1 MAGNLGDD
9 LMVDIIL
16 KKYPKFRFFCD
27 STKYDYIFSNNK
39 NFRPTEYYYR
49 KYGHLNRLLSIIRPK
64 NNNLYEN
71 IFKTTNHKCIC
82 SVYVG
87 GSIFMQGSINNAQ
100 DLHKRITHEEKK
112 FSNGPLF
119 IIGANFG
126 PYTFD
131 EFQTSFFDYFE
142 KCGGVTF
149 RDKFSYSLFS
159 QLNNITYAP
168 DVVFSIDTSAYNI
181 EKPFFE
187 NEYVVLSVIDLYKKT
202 SYVQLTEHYDN
213 LIADLCKKIVNS
225 GKIPL
230 LMSFCKSEGDE
241 AAIIRIINLL
251 NSDTLKKTQTYF
263 YRGNLDEAL
272 SVLKFA
278 QSIIATRF
286 HAMVLAIKFNIP
298 SFSFS
303 YNEKMANVLNDIG
316 FYSYANIQNIANLDA
331 TKVLNGISPPPI
343 INDYIDKSVMQFNQL
358 NEYLKL
364 PQY

>member
-1 MAGNLGDD
+1 M
-9 LMVDIIL
+9 
-16 KKYPKFRFFCD
+16 
-27 STKYDYIFSNNK
+27 
-39 NFRPTEYYYR
+39 
-49 KYGHLNRLLSIIRPK
+49 
-64 NNNLYEN
+64 
-71 IFKTTNHKCIC
+71 
-82 SVYVG
+82 
-87 GSIFMQGSINNAQ
+87 
-100 DLHKRITHEEKK
+100 
-112 FSNGPLF
+112 
-119 IIGANFG
+119 
-126 PYTFD
+126 
-131 EFQTSFFDYFE
+131 
-142 KCGGVTF
+142 
-149 RDKFSYSLFS
+149 
-159 QLNNITYAP
+159 
-168 DVVFSIDTSAYNI
+168 
-181 EKPFFE
+181 
-187 NEYVVLSVIDLYKKT
+187 
-202 SYVQLTEHYDN
+202 TEHYDN